1 MEQLPITTEGYKAL
15 KEELERLKTIER
27 PENIKAIEVARA
39 HGDLSENAEYHA
51 AKERQSFLEGRI
63 GEISYK
69 LGNAKVIDPET
80 VPKDVIRFASRVLVE
95 NLDTGEEVEY
105 MIVGPDEADIK
116 KGKISASSPLGSA
129 LIGKEPGEEAVLQ
142 APGGKRVYEIID
154 IL

>member
-1 MEQLPITTEGYKAL
+1 MDQIPITKEGYEAL
-15 KEELERLKTIER
+15 KKEFEKLKTIDR

-63 GEISYK
+63 GEIGFK
-69 LGNAKVIDPET
+69 LGNAKIIDPAT
-80 VPKDVIRFASRVLVE
+80 VPKDMVRFASRVLLE
-95 NLDTGEEVEY
+95 NLDSEEEIEY
-105 MIVGPDEADIK
+105 MIVGADEADIN

-129 LIGKEPGEEAVLQ
+129 LIGKEPGEEAVVN
-142 APGGKRVYEIID
+142 APGGKRVYEILD

>member
-1 MEQLPITTEGYKAL
+1 LEQIPITKQGYEVL
-15 KEELERLKTIER
+15 KKELHRLKTIER
-27 PENIKAIEVARA
+27 PENIKAIETARA

-63 GEISYK
+63 GEIGYK
-69 LGNAKVIDPET
+69 LGNAKIIDPET
-80 VPKDVIRFASRVLVE
+80 VPKDVVRFANRVLLANME
-95 NLDTGEEVEY
+95 SEEEIEY

-116 KGKISASSPLGSA
+116 QGKISVSSPVGLALLG
-129 LIGKEPGEEAVLQ
+129 KKPGDEAVVQ

>member
-1 MEQLPITTEGYKAL
+1 LEQIPITKEGFAAL
-15 KEELERLKTIER
+15 KKEFERLKTIER

-63 GEISYK
+63 GEIGYK
-69 LGNAKVIDPET
+69 LGNAKVIDPAT
-80 VPKDVIRFASRVLVE
+80 VTKDSVRFACRVLVE
-95 NLDTGEEVEY
+95 NLDSEEETEY
-105 MIVGPDEADIK
+105 MIVGPDEADINS
-116 KGKISASSPLGSA
+116 GKISMSSPLGRA
-129 LIGKEPGEEAVLQ
+129 LIGKKPGDEAIVQ

>member
-1 MEQLPITTEGYKAL
+1 MDQIPITTQGFEAL
-15 KEELERLKTIER
+15 KKELERLKTIER

-69 LGNAKVIDPET
+69 VGNAKIIDPET
-80 VPKDVIRFASRVLVE
+80 VPKDVVRFASRVLVE
-95 NLDTGEEVEY
+95 NLDSEEEIEY
-105 MIVGPDEADIK
+105 MIVGADEADIK
-116 KGKISASSPLGSA
+116 KGKISSSSPLGSA
-129 LIGKEPGEEAVLQ
+129 LIGKEPGEEAVVH
-142 APGGKRVYEIID
+142 APGGKRIYEIID

>member
-1 MEQLPITTEGYKAL
+1 MDQIPITTQGYAAL
-15 KEELERLKTIER
+15 KKELERLKTVER

-69 LGNAKVIDPET
+69 VGNAKVIDPAS
-80 VPKDVIRFASRVLVE
+80 VPKDVVRFASRVVLE
-95 NLDTGEEVEY
+95 NLDSEERVEY
-105 MIVGPDEADIK
+105 MIVGADEADIK
-116 KGKISASSPLGSA
+116 EGKISVSSPLGSS
-129 LIGKEPGEEAVLQ
+129 LIGKEPGDEAIVQ
-142 APGGKRVYEIID
+142 APGGKRIYEIID